1 MKLFDLLRQIAD
13 STNSN
18 VHPESS
24 ESFRDVVSLSGGNR
38 VTLVILLVVYLVLLL
53 VVGKWLWNNV
63 LCRTVTIVKPMP
75 NVLTLLGLVILLE
88 LVLPC

>member
-1 MKLFDLLRQIAD
+1 MRTIRDLLQLGF
-13 STNSN
+13 ST
-18 VHPESS
+18 VTGEG
-24 ESFRDVVSLSGGNR
+24 EGFRDVVTLSGGNR
-38 VTLVILLVVYLVLLL
+38 LMLLVLLVVYLVLLL

-63 LCRTVTIVKPMP
+63 LCKTVTIVKPMP

>member
-1 MKLFDLLRQIAD
+1 MKLLNLIKEIID
-13 STNSN
+13 STNT
-18 VHPESS
+18 SS